1 VTTHRSEFTGEQKK
15 NGNTLPRDKTGP
27 MLTASEKARMA
38 RITGDMTGEN
48 PIHRMAWEGLDPNNP
63 PEGVTP

>member
-1 VTTHRSEFTGEQKK
+1 MAESEFGGEW
-15 NGNTLPRDKTGP
+15 GTNTLPEKKRGP

-38 RITGDMTGEN
+38 RITGDMTGESE
-48 PIHRMAWEGLDPNNP
+48 IHRMAWEGLDPKNP